1 MSDHRHD
8 VTFTVAD
15 GTTMAAWL
23 YLPAVE
29 GPWPAI
35 TMAHGFGATREHGL
49 DAYAQVFCEAGFAV
63 LAHDHRGFGTSGGHP
78 RQDIDPW
85 RQIEDWRTAITFLE
99 TVQGVD
105 ADRIGIWGT
114 SYSGGHA
121 IVLGA
126 TDPRLRAVVAQVPT
140 IDGYASGL
148 RRVAPYAV
156 ADLEA
161 TFIGDQLNQF
171 LGNRPATMKFVDP
184 DPSVPAA
191 YHSHDTVDF
200 FAQPVPEGTW
210 CNEVTLQSTRRARSY
225 DPGRF
230 IGRISP
236 TPLLMVVATEDTTAP
251 TDLALQAYQQALEP
265 KSLHMIGGGHYSP
278 YRDRFDES
286 SSAATRWFTRNLV
299 KKEKK

>member
-1 MSDHRHD
+1 MSDYRHE
-8 VTFTVAD
+8 VTFTVTD
-15 GTTMAAWL
+15 GTTLSAWL
-23 YLPAVE
+23 YFPAAD

-49 DAYAQVFCEAGFAV
+49 DAYARAFREAGFAV
-63 LAHDHRGFGTSGGHP
+63 LAHDHRGFGSSGGHP
-78 RQDIDPW
+78 RHDIDPW
-85 RQIEDWRTAITFLE
+85 LQIEDWRSAITFLE
-99 TVQGVD
+99 SVQGVD

-161 TFIGDQLNQF
+161 TFVDDQRNQF
-171 LGNRPATMKFVDP
+171 LGNNPATIKFVDP
-184 DPSVPAA
+184 DPAVSAA
-191 YHSHDTVDF
+191 YHSQETVDF
-200 FAQPVPEGTW
+200 FSRPVPEGTW

-230 IGRISP
+230 ISRISP
-236 TPLLMVVATEDTTAP
+236 TPLLMVVAAEDTTAP

-278 YRDRFDES
+278 YHDRFDES
-286 SSAATRWFTRNLV
+286 SSAATQWFTTNLV